1 MLLQDAEYVRKMTDQ
16 VKQHSAEFKGVLRRL
31 DMLSEE
37 FQEGLAES
45 EPPSAA

>member
-1 MLLQDAEYVRKMTDQ
+1 MRKMTDQ
-16 VKQHSAEFKGVLRRL
+16 MRQHSAEFKGVLRRS

-37 FQEGLAES
+37 FQEGLAEF